1 MLLNPQGKALFTV
14 AVDPGMVTRMRA
26 LRQRRGYKIQAMA
39 NDALRAHLDALE
51 GLEAR
56 PVQAPARFKN
66 LRKNELRVVRIAR
79 LAEAKIRAYKLA
91 KLAERAEFL
100 RAQLDARRAA
110 TRAKRC
116 TTLSKES
123 VFAAVK

>member
-79 LAEAKIRAYKLA
+79 LAEAKIRA
-91 KLAERAEFL
+91 
-100 RAQLDARRAA
+100 
-110 TRAKRC
+110 
-116 TTLSKES
+116 
-123 VFAAVK
+123 